1 MIWCWEVIR
10 RFLSQQIRAPKLKR
24 PQCEEALRS
33 SDFFGLF
40 PCRIEFVC
48 GWKYFV
54 SLYIKAVEY
63 DNLEVSVKYVGKHFW
78 QIATRTETE
87 GGVNISWHLLATAF
101 DHQFSGWLVVMIH
114 YQFFSPSASFLIA
127 ANEDGAPFKISR
139 HFHNNR
145 VFTLMPSFSSR
156 AIHKFYLKGTKKYWK
171 IIAWSSC

>member
-1 MIWCWEVIR
+1 MVLRGHKAFPFTANPCPKAEKASMWR
-10 RFLSQQIRAPKLKR
+10 SAQI
-24 PQCEEALRS
+24 
-33 SDFFGLF
+33 FGLFWAF
-40 PCRIEFVC
+40 PCRIEFVY

-63 DNLEVSVKYVGKHFW
+63 DNLEFSVKYVGKHFW
-78 QIATRTETE
+78 QIATRTENE

-145 VFTLMPSFSSR
+145 VFRLMPSFSSR
-156 AIHKFYLKGTKKYWK
+156 ALQPSRHKFCLKGTKKHW
-171 IIAWSSC
+171 